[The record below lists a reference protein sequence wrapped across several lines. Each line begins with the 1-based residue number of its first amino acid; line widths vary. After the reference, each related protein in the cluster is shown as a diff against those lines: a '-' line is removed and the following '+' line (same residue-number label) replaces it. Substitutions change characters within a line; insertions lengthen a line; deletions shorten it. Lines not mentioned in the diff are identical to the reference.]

1 MEASPRSDVLIIG
14 AGPAGLTAAIYAG
27 RALLSTLVLEKAVPG
42 GQLNETES
50 IENFPGFETKVAA
63 PELMKQMKRQAER
76 LGAKIVLEEVT
87 GFTSNEGEFL
97 IKGSRQSFRA
107 RAIIIASGSRP
118 RELELEGAKRLK
130 GRGVSYC
137 ATCDGYFFRGKH
149 ILEVGA
155 GDSGLTEALFLT
167 KFAKSVG
174 IVIRHPKDAPHAFRA
189 SPGLQKEVFEND
201 KIHFFWNKTVQSL
214 LGKERLTGVV
224 LKDLATGDLEEIATE
239 GLFINI
245 GYLPETG
252 YLPDLVS
259 LDDHGY
265 VITDDRLRTS
275 LPGVFAAGDVRIVAN
290 RYAQAVVAAGEGAIA
305 AIEVEKYLSQ
315 RDSA

>member
-1 MEASPRSDVLIIG
+1 VEAPTRYDVSIIG

-27 RALLSTLVLEKAVPG
+27 RSLLSTLVLEKAVPG

-50 IENFPGFETKVAA
+50 IENFPGFEHKVAA

-76 LGAKIVLEEVT
+76 LGAEIVLEKVT
-87 GFTSNEGEFL
+87 GFISDEGEFL
-97 IKGSRQSFRA
+97 IKGIRQSFRT

-118 RELELEGAKRLK
+118 RELAVEGAKRLK

-137 ATCDGYFFRGKH
+137 ATCDGYFFQGKH

-155 GDSGLTEALFLT
+155 GDSGLTEALFLS
-167 KFAKSVG
+167 KFAESVG
-174 IVIRHPKDAPHAFRA
+174 IVVRHPKDDPHAFRA
-189 SPGLQKEVFEND
+189 LRSLQQEVFEND

-214 LGKERLTGVV
+214 LGEERLTGVV
-224 LKDLATGDLEEIATE
+224 LKDLSTGNLEEIAAE
-239 GLFINI
+239 GLFISI
-245 GYLPETG
+245 GHLPETD
-252 YLPDLVS
+252 YLPDSVS

-265 VITDDRLRTS
+265 VITDDHLRTS

-315 RDSA
+315 RGSA